1 MNHERGRE
9 LLRDERAR
17 VESLLAARALTQLE
31 ERSFE
36 SDSIDPSDAAEPLT
50 AQGIDDALHAR
61 FVQRLHALD
70 GADERLA
77 NGTYGESKGGDKRG
91 KATKIVDI

>member
-36 SDSIDPSDAAEPLT
+36 SDSIDPSEAAEPLT
-50 AQGIDDALHAR
+50 AQGIDDAAR
-61 FVQRLHALD
+61 PLC
-70 GADERLA
+70 
-77 NGTYGESKGGDKRG
+77 S
-91 KATKIVDI
+91 ATASPRRSR